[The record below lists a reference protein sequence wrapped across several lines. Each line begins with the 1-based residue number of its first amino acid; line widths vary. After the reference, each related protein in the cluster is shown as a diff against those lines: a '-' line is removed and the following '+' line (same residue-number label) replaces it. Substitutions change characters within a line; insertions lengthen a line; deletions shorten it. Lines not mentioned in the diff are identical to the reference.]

1 LLKRTHP
8 IIFRARIWGL
18 AVMRSVFLGVV
29 CAAALALT
37 TSARADGAAPPVTS
51 PAITLPTATPETEGF
66 DSRKLAALTKAMHED
81 VDSGKL
87 AGIQT
92 MLVRH
97 GRVVLFDNYGQAT
110 PAQAVQPDTI
120 FRMYSQT
127 KPTIAVAM
135 MILFEQE
142 KWAMDDPVTKFIPEF
157 ANLKVVSDPNSK
169 ELSPLEDVKHVPT
182 MRELMTHSA
191 GFGYG
196 LASDNYVDLQFRQ
209 LHVLSSDGLKAMID
223 KIATI
228 PLRYQPGTKWSYSS
242 AVDIQGYIIEK
253 LSGMRLADFMKTHL
267 YDPLKMTDSGFSVPA
282 DKASRLAAVYYS
294 MPSGK
299 LIEITPAMSPLLQDF
314 TKVPLMDSGGGGS
327 VSTAN
332 DYARFCQMI
341 LNGGELDGARILT
354 PASVAMLES
363 NQLESSVVPVASAR
377 DPKPVGGDTIGFS
390 MNMGLAKK
398 ASKGAAGKGSIWW
411 GGAAGTWFWIDP
423 ANDLF
428 FLGNIQHFGGDMT
441 GQDRISFVA
450 QSLVYPALTHPEK

>member
-1 LLKRTHP
+1 MKTD
-8 IIFRARIWGL
+8 I
-18 AVMRSVFLGVV
+18 MRSTIL
-29 CAAALALT
+29 AALFAVALLPLQGA
-37 TSARADGAAPPVTS
+37 SAE
-51 PAITLPTATPETEGF
+51 TATPAPTRAADVEADTVMRGDITFPSATPEEEGF
-66 DSRKLAALTKAMHED
+66 DSTQLAKLNAAMHAE
-81 VDSGKL
+81 VDAGKL

-97 GRVVLFDNYGQAT
+97 GHVVLFDNYGKAT
-110 PAQAVQPDTI
+110 PANAMGPGTI

-135 MILFEQE
+135 MILWDQG

-157 ANLKVVSDPNSK
+157 ANLKVVSDPDSK
-169 ELSPLEDVKHVPT
+169 ELSALVPMKHVPT

-196 LASDNYVDLQFRQ
+196 LANNNYVDLQFQ
-209 LHVLSSDGLKAMID
+209 QQNVLRSDGLKAMID

-228 PLRYQPGTKWSYSS
+228 PLRYQPGTRWSYSA

-253 LSGMRLADFMKTHL
+253 LSGMRLADFMKKYI
-267 YDPLKMTDSGFSVPA
+267 YDPLKMNDTGFYVPA
-282 DKASRLAAVYYS
+282 DKVSRLASVYYET
-294 MPSGK
+294 PNG
-299 LIEITPAMSPLLQDF
+299 LIEITPAMSDRLQDF
-314 TKVPLMDSGGGGS
+314 TKVPAMDSGGGGS

-341 LNGGELDGARILT
+341 LNGGELDGARILS
-354 PASVAMLES
+354 AKAIAMLES
-363 NQLESSVVPVASAR
+363 NQLEDSAKEMPSAR
-377 DPKPVGGDTIGFS
+377 NPYPIGGDTIGFS
-390 MNMGLAKK
+390 MNMGLTKK
-398 ASKGAAGKGSIWW
+398 TVGNGPAPGSIWW

-423 ANDLF
+423 KNDLF

-441 GQDRISFVA
+441 GQDRISITS

>member
-1 LLKRTHP
+1 LPKRTHS
-8 IIFRARIWGL
+8 IIVRALIWGHFM
-18 AVMRSVFLGVV
+18 MRSNFLGAM

-37 TSARADGAAPPVTS
+37 AAARADSAAPVVA
-51 PAITLPTATPETEGF
+51 PAITLPAAAPEAEGF
-66 DSRKLAALTKAMHED
+66 DSGKLAALTKAMHDD
-81 VDSGKL
+81 VDTGKL

-97 GRVVLFDNYGQAT
+97 GHVVSFDNYGQAT
-110 PAQAVQPDTI
+110 PAQTMRPDTI

-135 MILFEQE
+135 MILFEQG

-157 ANLKVVSDPNSK
+157 ANLKVVSDPNTK
-169 ELSPLEDVKHVPT
+169 DASPLVPVNHIPT

-196 LASDNYVDLQFRQ
+196 LANDNYVDLQFQ
-209 LHVLSSDGLKAMID
+209 QQHVLGSDGLKAMID

-228 PLRYQPGTKWSYSS
+228 PLRYQPGTTWYYSS

-253 LSGMRLADFMKTHL
+253 LSGMRLSDFMKKNL
-267 YDPLKMTDSGFSVPA
+267 YDPLKMNDSGFFVPA
-282 DKASRLAAVYYS
+282 DKASRLASVYFS
-294 MPSGK
+294 LPTGK
-299 LIEITPAMSPLLQDF
+299 MIEITPAMSDRLQDF
-314 TKVPLMDSGGGGS
+314 TKVPPMDSGGGGS

-332 DYARFCQMI
+332 DYSRFCQMI
-341 LNGGELDGARILT
+341 LNGGELDGARIISQ
-354 PASVAMLES
+354 ASVAMLES
-363 NQLESSVVPVASAR
+363 NQLESSVVAIPSER
-377 DPKPVGGDTIGFS
+377 NPDPIGGDTIGFS
-390 MNMGLAKK
+390 LNMGLQKK
-398 ASKGAAGKGSIWW
+398 VTKLGAGLHSIWW

-423 ANDLF
+423 TNDLF

-441 GQDRISFVA
+441 GQDRISLIS